1 MREKFDTM
9 TGTGRAM
16 TKTPDKEQMPPINLP
31 RFVFGTMSP
40 YLKFKIRQNLVHVA
54 SFWDRV
60 VHKLQKRQKTNTSL
74 VHKYYE
80 NGATL
85 SQDYLS

>member
-1 MREKFDTM
+1 MREKFDTI

-40 YLKFKIRQNLVHVA
+40 YLKFKIRQNLEY
-54 SFWDRV
+54 V
-60 VHKLQKRQKTNTSL
+60 VYFGIEWFTNYSG
-74 VHKYYE
+74 VK
-80 NGATL
+80 N
-85 SQDYLS
+85 